1 MEWFFEK
8 TLQTRKEIMRKQPKE
23 QNPMILDKDLTFE
36 AALEKLEAI
45 VERLERAEA
54 PLEQALAFYEEGVA
68 LSRFCSEQLKYA
80 ERKVELLE
88 DQNGE
93 LTGRPFAE
101 SRGGENDTAPEAD
114 NTVEEEEGGGDAER
128 LPARKRNQPNLFES

>member
-1 MEWFFEK
+1 
-8 TLQTRKEIMRKQPKE
+8 MRKQPKE

-45 VERLERAEA
+45 VDRLERAEA

-101 SRGGENDTAPEAD
+101 SRGGESDTAPEAD
-114 NTVEEEEGGGDAER
+114 NTDEEEEGGGDAER
-128 LPARKRNQPNLFES
+128 RPARKRNQPNLFES